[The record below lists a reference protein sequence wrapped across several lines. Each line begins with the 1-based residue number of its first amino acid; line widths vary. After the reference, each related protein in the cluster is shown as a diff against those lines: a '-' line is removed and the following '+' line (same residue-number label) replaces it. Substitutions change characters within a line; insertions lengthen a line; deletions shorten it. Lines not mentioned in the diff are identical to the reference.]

1 MISQKTQTLI
11 AKYFTKQ
18 ASLLELEAL
27 KAWLEDPEHV
37 KEFMAYVEVNYA
49 VDFSLKTFNEELS
62 NKRLL
67 EYISKEKRVYRL
79 RKVMGVMKY
88 AAIAI
93 VLLGIGFVYQKG
105 YFTSKPIPVIPEE
118 SITLQLDNGNIKVI
132 KEDGSTQVVDED
144 GNVIGKQNG
153 GQLTYSNDMTKDKLV
168 YNTLTVPYG
177 KRFEVQ
183 LSDGTKVHLNAGTS
197 LKYPVKFLKG
207 EKTRQVF
214 LNGEA
219 YFDVTE
225 DTEHPFVVN
234 ADNLNVQ
241 VFGTEFNVSAY
252 PEDITTD
259 VVLVEGSVGLY
270 TDAMSLRESTPITP
284 GTKGTLNKELQEIT
298 TEKVDTALY
307 TAWMEGGLMF
317 RNMSFKNIA
326 KKLERYYNVHIIIT
340 DMQLNNE
347 VFYANFKQESLENV
361 LSYFRDSFDLEYTIK
376 GNTIFIN

>member
-27 KAWLEDPEHV
+27 KTWLEEPEHV

-49 VDFSLKTFNEELS
+49 IDFNLKTFNEELS

-67 EYISKEKRVYRL
+67 EYINKEKKVYRL
-79 RKVMGVMKY
+79 RKIKNVIKY
-88 AAIAI
+88 AAIVV
-93 VLLGIGFVYQKG
+93 VLLGTGFIYQKG
-105 YFTSKPIPVIPEE
+105 YFNNESAPVIPEE

-132 KEDGSTQVVDED
+132 KEDGTTQVVDED
-144 GNVIGKQNG
+144 GNVIGNQNG
-153 GQLTYSNDMTKDKLV
+153 AQLTYSNSVAKDKLV

-183 LSDGTKVHLNAGTS
+183 LSDGTNVHLNAGTS

-225 DTEHPFVVN
+225 DTAHPFVVN
-234 ADNLNVQ
+234 AENLNVQ
-241 VFGTEFNVSAY
+241 VLGTEFNVSAY
-252 PEDITTD
+252 PEDTTTD

-270 TDAMSLRESTPITP
+270 TDAGSLKESTTITP
-284 GTKGTLNKELQEIT
+284 STKGTLNKELQKIT
-298 TEKVDTALY
+298 TETVDTSLY

-317 RNMSFKNIA
+317 RNMPFKNIA

-340 DMQLNNE
+340 DSQLNEE
-347 VFYANFKQESLENV
+347 VFYANFKEEPLENV
-361 LSYFRDSFDLEYTIK
+361 LSYFRDSYELEYTIK